1 MGDNE
6 IKSNTQKELSSYTEI
21 FEENCPFFM
30 SIGMSYNQFWYED
43 CWIAK
48 TYLKTYKIKKE
59 QLNEQFWLQ
68 GMYIYEAL
76 CDVSPV
82 LHAFSKKGTKP
93 IPYPKEPYPLEKKEK
108 IVTEEEKE
116 LEKEKA
122 IQFFKNWSKSVAKR
136 FNNKK

>member
-1 MGDNE
+1 MGDSE
-6 IKSNTQKELSSYTEI
+6 VKSNEKVSSYTER

-30 SIGMSYNQFWYED
+30 AIGMTYNQYWLED

-48 TYLKTYKIKKE
+48 SYSEAYKIKKE

-76 CDVSPV
+76 CCVSPV

-93 IPYPKEPYPLEKKEK
+93 KPYPKEPYPLEKKKEK
-108 IVTEEEKE
+108 ELTEEEKYE
-116 LEKEKA
+116 EREKA
-122 IQFFKNWSKSVAKR
+122 LDFFKSWSKAVSKKM
-136 FNNKK
+136 NK